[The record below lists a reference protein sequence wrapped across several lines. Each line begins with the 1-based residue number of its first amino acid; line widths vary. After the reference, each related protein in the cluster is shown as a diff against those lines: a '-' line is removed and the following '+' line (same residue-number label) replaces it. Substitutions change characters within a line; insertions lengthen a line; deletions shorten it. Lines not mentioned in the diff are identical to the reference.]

1 MIKDKFRYFGLFAH
15 TSIFFIPPYLK
26 GDFFM
31 AKFNSKQSADA
42 KIKILCI
49 AAVFCALAVASTFV
63 MHIKVMFLTF
73 DAKDAIIT
81 VAGLLFGPV
90 YSLGISLVVT
100 LIEYITIG
108 DAEFWGFLMD
118 FLSTALFSTTCA
130 LIYKYKKNLK
140 GAILGLLVAI
150 ASMTSFMLL
159 FNLFIVPIY
168 TPNYTT
174 AAVAAMIPSLFLPFN
189 LTKAL
194 MNSAFVLMLYKPAST
209 ALKAARVLPSTSHFT
224 SNDADKKQAES
235 KKRFI
240 MSLLITIGGMLLAL
254 ACLLI
259 FFYDLNGK
267 FVAFSQ

>member
-1 MIKDKFRYFGLFAH
+1 MSTL
-15 TSIFFIPPYLK
+15 
-26 GDFFM
+26 
-31 AKFNSKQSADA
+31 NSKQNSAR

-81 VAGLLFGPV
+81 VAGLLFGPI
-90 YSLGISLVVT
+90 YSLGISLAVT

-108 DAEFWGFLMD
+108 DAEFWGFFMD

-130 LIYKYKKNLK
+130 LIYKHKKNLK
-140 GAILGLLVAI
+140 GAILGLLVSI

-174 AAVAAMIPSLFLPFN
+174 AAVAKMIPTLFLPFN
-189 LTKAL
+189 LTKAF
-194 MNSAFVLMLYKPAST
+194 MNSAIVLVLYKPVST
-209 ALKAARVLPSTSHFT
+209 ALKAARVLPSTSLS
-224 SNDADKKQAES
+224 SNIGDADENKTES

-240 MSLLITIGGMLLAL
+240 MSLSISIGGILLAIV
-254 ACLLI
+254 CLLI
-259 FFYDLNGK
+259 FFYALDGK
-267 FVAFSQ
+267 FVTFSQ

>member
-1 MIKDKFRYFGLFAH
+1 M
-15 TSIFFIPPYLK
+15 
-26 GDFFM
+26 
-31 AKFNSKQSADA
+31 

-81 VAGLLFGPV
+81 VAGLLFGPI

-140 GAILGLLVAI
+140 GAISGLLVSI
-150 ASMTSFMLL
+150 VSMTSFMLL
-159 FNLFIVPIY
+159 FNLFIVPLY
-168 TPNYTT
+168 TPSYTT
-174 AAVAAMIPSLFLPFN
+174 AAVAAMIPTLFLPFN
-189 LTKAL
+189 LTKAF
-194 MNSAFVLMLYKPAST
+194 MNSAIVLVLYKPVST
-209 ALKAARVLPSTSHFT
+209 ALKAARVLPSS
-224 SNDADKKQAES
+224 SLSISGDAYKNKAEA

-240 MSLLITIGGMLLAL
+240 MSLSITIGGILLAI

-259 FFYDLNGK
+259 FFYALNGK

>member
-1 MIKDKFRYFGLFAH
+1 MPRYFSSPL
-15 TSIFFIPPYLK
+15 ILK

-31 AKFNSKQSADA
+31 SKLNSKQNTAM

-81 VAGLLFGPV
+81 VAGLLFGPI

-108 DAEFWGFLMD
+108 DAEFWGFFMD

-130 LIYKYKKNLK
+130 LIYKHKKNLK
-140 GAILGLLVAI
+140 GAILGLLVSI

-174 AAVAAMIPSLFLPFN
+174 AAVAKMIPSLFLPFN
-189 LTKAL
+189 LTKAF
-194 MNSAFVLMLYKPAST
+194 MNSAIVLVLYKPVST
-209 ALKAARVLPSTSHFT
+209 ALKAARVLPSKSL
-224 SNDADKKQAES
+224 SINSGADENKTES

-240 MSLLITIGGMLLAL
+240 MSLSITIGGILLAI

-259 FFYDLNGK
+259 FFYVLDGK